1 MSNQRYA
8 NNSYSFLRHLLAS
21 LVLVSHV
28 FGLSAD
34 FGKILIGDF
43 SVGTLAVFCFFSISG
58 YLVIPGL
65 IVNGIRRYLINRFTR
80 IYPGYLLVIFFT
92 SVVFYPIWRIQ
103 SEYAIF
109 DWDTSSSY
117 FLNNLALF
125 PQSAGDVE
133 SSWNSLSGF
142 PFKSVLPSVVNGSIW
157 TLPLEI
163 GAYLLLCSIFLL
175 RIVLKQCKF
184 QNILIATFFI
194 IWGISIYSAYIYP
207 TLDVIHTSRI
217 EQMLTKWPYFLAFIT
232 GSTVRVFNFK
242 KISNIMVWLIVSLV
256 CMGLNNLLVWALV
269 GSIGLTL
276 LTLKAGDSDAFV
288 NFNQYRDISYGIY
301 LYHFPIIQTLSGFEV
316 FQYSLGLKMF
326 YTILFTIIFAYA
338 SSILVEVP
346 IQNYVKKQFD
356 KKRL

>member
-1 MSNQRYA
+1 
-8 NNSYSFLRHLLAS
+8 
-21 LVLVSHV
+21 
-28 FGLSAD
+28 
-34 FGKILIGDF
+34 
-43 SVGTLAVFCFFSISG
+43 
-58 YLVIPGL
+58 
-65 IVNGIRRYLINRFTR
+65 
-80 IYPGYLLVIFFT
+80 VIFFT

-103 SEYAIF
+103 SKYEIF
-109 DWDTSSSY
+109 DRDTSSSY
-117 FLNNLALF
+117 FLNNLVLY
-125 PQSAGDVE
+125 PQSAGDVD

-175 RIVLKQCKF
+175 RIVLKQYKF

-217 EQMLTKWPYFLAFIT
+217 EQMLTKWPYFLAFTT
-232 GSTVRVFNFK
+232 GSIVRVFNFK
-242 KISNIMVWLIVSLV
+242 KISNIKVWLIVSLV
-256 CMGLNNLLVWALV
+256 CMGLNNLLVWALI

-288 NFNQYRDISYGIY
+288 NFNQFRDISYGIY
-301 LYHFPIIQTLSGFEV
+301 LYHFPIIQILSGFEV

-326 YTILFTIIFAYA
+326 YTILITIIFAYA

-356 KKRL
+356 KKSL